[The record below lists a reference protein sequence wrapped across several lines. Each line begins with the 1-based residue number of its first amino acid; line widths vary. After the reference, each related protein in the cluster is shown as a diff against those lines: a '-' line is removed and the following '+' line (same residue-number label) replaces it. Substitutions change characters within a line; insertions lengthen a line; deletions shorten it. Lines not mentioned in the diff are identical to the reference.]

1 MCTSNTNQNTET
13 FFFIKLNDKN
23 SKNFYFENSSL
34 KISQSFKFGTDI
46 LVKDVSKITNL
57 SEKTVKN
64 ILNKEE
70 LNEDLSDDSILQK
83 SIF

>member
-1 MCTSNTNQNTET
+1 M
-13 FFFIKLNDKN
+13 
-23 SKNFYFENSSL
+23 
-34 KISQSFKFGTDI
+34 
-46 LVKDVSKITNL
+46 VKDVSKITNL

-83 SIF
+83 SLFIDDDFKKLKKILFIKLF